1 MDILLIP
8 RNYVSQELYRIQCSC
23 GPNPLNS
30 RIAVNSSQ
38 SLSYQYSLNPDTA
51 PAFNEAEEG
60 IRSAIADAVMMI
72 QIQSLD
78 ASMFGYVMRMMG
90 SYRDVVDS
98 IWSQF
103 LIDGISFSYTQSPS
117 NSLAS
122 LRREFLLEIAE
133 AQLNQIER
141 TRQRDLGKNVLSIPG
156 TRLKMMEVV
165 TNGRKRVINI
175 KVAEI
180 GGINGVAVFDGIRR
194 RDSHFHELSGLCEP
208 VGYLQQVM
216 EVKGNN
222 G

>member
-1 MDILLIP
+1 
-8 RNYVSQELYRIQCSC
+8 
-23 GPNPLNS
+23 
-30 RIAVNSSQ
+30 
-38 SLSYQYSLNPDTA
+38 
-51 PAFNEAEEG
+51 
-60 IRSAIADAVMMI
+60 MMI

-117 NSLAS
+117 NSLSS

>member
-8 RNYVSQELYRIQCSC
+8 RNYVSQELI
-23 GPNPLNS
+23 PNSVLLWSQPFDS

-117 NSLAS
+117 NSLSS

>member
-1 MDILLIP
+1 M
-8 RNYVSQELYRIQCSC
+8 
-23 GPNPLNS
+23 NS

-117 NSLAS
+117 NSLSS